1 MTLACGI
8 QAAADGE
15 LQLPEPV
22 EQGGAL
28 AAGYHRQVCIRE
40 PHQTHQRAACRGK
53 RDLLTLAA
61 LRYA

>member
-8 QAAADGE
+8 QSAADGE

-28 AAGYHRQVCIRE
+28 AAGYRRQVCIRE
-40 PHQTHQRAACRGK
+40 PHPGGGREKH
-53 RDLLTLAA
+53 TLNPNPKPYN
-61 LRYA
+61 LRYT